1 MHLGKMQWA
10 VLCAGLAMTSGAY
23 AAATAAAP
31 VQLFGTTLKGA
42 TRTQLRHVFKSHGM
56 KALREDDRHWDD
68 LYDPRGVLSE
78 ATAFGVEYE
87 EATGA
92 FAEAQYTFQ
101 SFMDTG
107 QVTRIIALVRSK
119 YGAPSS
125 VYGSADLGEV
135 TAQWNLPGDMHIV
148 VHRGWPDTTTYL
160 DYIDVASEA
169 FVKLEMDAAKKAELK
184 TKAKKQSS
192 AF

>member
-1 MHLGKMQWA
+1 MHLGKMQWV
-10 VLCAGLAMTSGAY
+10 VLCAGYAMVSAAY
-23 AAATAAAP
+23 AATAAAP
-31 VQLFGTTLKGA
+31 LQLFGTTLKGA
-42 TRTQLRHVFKSHGM
+42 TRTQLRHVFKSRGM

-125 VYGSADLGEV
+125 LHGSADLGEV
-135 TAQWNLPGDMHIV
+135 TARWNLPDGMQIA

-169 FVKLEMDAAKKAELK
+169 FVKLEMDAARKAELK
-184 TKAKKQSS
+184 AKAKRQGN